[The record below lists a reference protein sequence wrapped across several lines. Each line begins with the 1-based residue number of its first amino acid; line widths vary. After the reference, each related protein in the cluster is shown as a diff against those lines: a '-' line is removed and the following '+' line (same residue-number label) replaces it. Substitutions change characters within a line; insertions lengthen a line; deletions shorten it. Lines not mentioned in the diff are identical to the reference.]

1 MKKFRRSAGV
11 ILKHGDEVLLCKR
24 SPDETMPNV
33 WSIPS
38 GGIEEGESPGQA
50 AIREFYEETN
60 IEIGTN
66 LELVGM
72 VDKFNDDGT
81 KRGMMF
87 VFFQETKDKK
97 QPNLDKATHGH
108 EHTECGYFKVDD
120 MPKQKEN
127 QELYKIIK
135 KVMK

>member
-11 ILKHGDEVLLCKR
+11 ILKCGDEVLLCKR

-38 GGIEEGESPGQA
+38 GGIEEGESPGQT
-50 AIREFYEETN
+50 AIREFHEETN

-66 LELVGM
+66 LELVGIL
-72 VDKFNDDGT
+72 DNFNDDGT

-87 VFFQETKDKK
+87 IFFQETKDKK
-97 QPNLDKATHGH
+97 EPDLGKATHGH
-108 EHTECGYFKVDD
+108 EHTECGYFKIDD
-120 MPKQKEN
+120 LPKQKEN
-127 QELYKIIK
+127 KELYKIIK
-135 KVMK
+135 KIMK